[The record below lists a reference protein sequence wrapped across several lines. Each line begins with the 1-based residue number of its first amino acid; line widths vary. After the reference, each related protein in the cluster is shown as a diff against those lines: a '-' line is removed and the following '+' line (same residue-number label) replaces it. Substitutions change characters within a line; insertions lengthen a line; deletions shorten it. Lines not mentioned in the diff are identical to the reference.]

1 MKLGYAEML
10 LIFAGVIS
18 FHSLTWALSL
28 AGLSIL
34 TAFCR
39 FALQVQEKKEAR
51 QSADEATRVL
61 SEQAEELGKSLGEL
75 FSKASSSPSKKKSK
89 TDPNLH

>member
-28 AGLSIL
+28 AGISIL

-39 FALQVQEKKEAR
+39 FALDVQEKKEVKQNA
-51 QSADEATRVL
+51 EKATRVL
-61 SEQAEELGKSLGEL
+61 NEQAEELGKSLGEL
-75 FSKASSSPSKKKSK
+75 FSKASSLPNKKKSK